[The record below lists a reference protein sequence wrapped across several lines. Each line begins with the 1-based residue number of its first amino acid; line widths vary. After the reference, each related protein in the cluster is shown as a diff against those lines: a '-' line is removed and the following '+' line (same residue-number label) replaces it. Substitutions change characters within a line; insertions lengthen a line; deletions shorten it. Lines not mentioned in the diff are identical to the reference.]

1 MSKFARKIQKNTEKL
16 LIDNFVEIFKH
27 STTRQEKLNKRF
39 SFVLAGG
46 KSPINLYKKLSKLN
60 VNWKNI
66 DFFWGDERFISRNS
80 KFSNF
85 KLIDK
90 YLFRDIKVKQS
101 QIFAIDTNK
110 KSALFAAKNY
120 EKKIKSYFKKK
131 FFSFDLILLGMGMDG
146 HIASLY
152 PKDKDILSKK
162 IVRNVHGE
170 DFDRITIGLNLINKA
185 KKICLW
191 LPTVKKKK
199 YYYKISNIKKK
210 PVNLL
215 KKNKMTI
222 FSILR

>member
-1 MSKFARKIQKNTEKL
+1 MDVGVNLEGSIYNICDHVCNIWAKVSSSEMPFQNGLENSLHGVVIKVCESDYVEMSLE
-16 LIDNFVEIFKH
+16 
-27 STTRQEKLNKRF
+27 S
-39 SFVLAGG
+39 
-46 KSPINLYKKLSKLN
+46 
-60 VNWKNI
+60 
-66 DFFWGDERFISRNS
+66 WGDERFTSHKS

-85 KLIDK
+85 KLVNT
-90 YLFRDIKVKQS
+90 YLFKNIEVKQN

-215 KKNKMTI
+215 KKNKMTV
-222 FSILR
+222 FSILQ

>member
-1 MSKFARKIQKNTEKL
+1 MSKFVRKIQKNSEKL
-16 LIDNFVEIFKH
+16 LIDYFVEIFEQ
-27 STTRQEKLNKRF
+27 STAKQEKLNKRF

-60 VNWKNI
+60 INWKNI
-66 DFFWGDERFISRNS
+66 DFFWGDERFTSHKS

-85 KLIDK
+85 KLVNT
-90 YLFRDIKVKQS
+90 YLFKNIEVKQN

-110 KSALFAAKNY
+110 KSALLAAKNY
-120 EKKIKSYFKKK
+120 EKKIKFYFKKK

-146 HIASLY
+146 HIASLF
-152 PKDKDILSKK
+152 PKDKNLLSKK
-162 IVRNVHGE
+162 IVRSIRKE
-170 DFDRITIGLNLINKA
+170 DFDRVTIGLNLINKA

-191 LPTVKKKK
+191 LPSVKKKK

-215 KKNKMTI
+215 KKNKMTV